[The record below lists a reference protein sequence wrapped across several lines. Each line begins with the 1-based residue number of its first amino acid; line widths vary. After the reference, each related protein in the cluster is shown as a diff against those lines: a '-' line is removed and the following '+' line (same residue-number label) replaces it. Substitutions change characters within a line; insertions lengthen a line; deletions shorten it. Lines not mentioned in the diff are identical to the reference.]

1 MILKVI
7 KYIVAFTV
15 LTAIGLYLIESVFL
29 PLYVGYNNEHY
40 LPDLRGKYLE
50 TTQRDLVKMGFRTE
64 IIKKDY
70 SPGETPGTIINM
82 SPAPFIKVKEGR
94 TVKLTVA
101 GEKAEVV
108 IPEFVDV
115 SLRSALLQMQ
125 SAGLELDTVME
136 EYNSD
141 FEGGVI
147 TYQSPRS
154 GQLVNAGAKLTF
166 MVSKG
171 PPPDIYRVPDLV
183 NLSLGKATAAAAEAG
198 LRLGDVTEEYHP
210 ELIPNTVIDQNL
222 TAGMRLSIPA
232 RIDLVVS
239 TDKLK

>member
-1 MILKVI
+1 MTIRII
-7 KYIVAFTV
+7 KYFIAFGV
-15 LTAIGLYLIESVFL
+15 LTAAGLFMIESVLL

-50 TTQRDLVKMGFRTE
+50 TAERELSDLGFPSE

-70 SPGETPGTIINM
+70 TPGETPGTILNM

-101 GEKAEVV
+101 GEKKELV
-108 IPEFVDV
+108 IPDFVSV
-115 SLRSALLQMQ
+115 SLRSALLKMQ
-125 SAGLELDTVME
+125 ALGLELDTVME
-136 EYNSD
+136 EYNAD
-141 FEGGVI
+141 FDEGSI

-171 PPPDIYRVPDLV
+171 PPPDIFRVPDLV
-183 NLSLGKATAAAAEAG
+183 NLSLSKALAAISDAG
-198 LRLGDVTEEYHP
+198 LRPGDVTREYHP
-210 ELIPNTVIDQNL
+210 SLIPNTVIDQSL
-222 TAGMRLSIPA
+222 TAGMKLSIPA